1 MNMLLYPAIDLMGGQ
16 VVRLKQGRASEKTVY
31 SDDPAAVARE
41 WEARGGDWLHI
52 VDLDAAFGG
61 KHANLDK
68 VRAIAATVSIPVQ
81 MGGGMRDEQ
90 AIREALEAGVSRVVI
105 GTKAA
110 EDPDFVRRAVE
121 KFGGHRIAVGIDA
134 RDGRVAVKGWAET
147 TAIEAGALAKELA
160 AAGIGALIYTDI
172 ATDGMLQ
179 GPNLTATAEMVLT
192 AACPVIASGG
202 VSSAADLAALAKI
215 EGLAGA
221 IVGKALFDG
230 LISGNLREACRTAAG
245 SADSPCSSS

>member
-1 MNMLLYPAIDLMGGQ
+1 MTMLLYPAIDLMGGQ

-41 WEARGGDWLHI
+41 WERRGGDWLHI

-68 VRAIAATVSIPVQ
+68 VRAIAAAVSLPVQ
-81 MGGGMRDEQ
+81 MGGGMRDE
-90 AIREALEAGVSRVVI
+90 ASIAAALDAGVSRVVI

-110 EDPDFVRRAVE
+110 EEPDFVRRAVAR
-121 KFGGHRIAVGIDA
+121 FGGARVAVGIDA
-134 RDGRVAVKGWAET
+134 RDGMVAVKGWAET
-147 TAIEAGALAKELA
+147 TAIKAGDLAGELA

-179 GPNLTATAEMVLT
+179 GPNLTATAEMVGK
-192 AACPVIASGG
+192 ASCPVIASGG
-202 VSSAADLAALAKI
+202 VSSAGDLAALGKI

-230 LISGNLREACRTAAG
+230 RIQGNLKEAWRTAAG
-245 SADSPCSSS
+245 QP